1 MEKKIVGVFD
11 TEQEASRAIE
21 SLQQQGFRNDEIS
34 VITRD
39 KEDMRTINEETG
51 TKAPEGVAT
60 GAATGG
66 VLGGVA
72 GLLAGI
78 GALAI
83 PGIGPILAAGP
94 IAATLTGA
102 AVGAGAGGLVGG
114 LVGLGIPED
123 EAKEYEG
130 YVDQGKILVLVDAA
144 ADRGNDVYD
153 VFRTNRSLNADRYA
167 AHSGVMTDDLAR
179 TNRLDEDV
187 NHSRRTDAVVE
198 DVMPDTLDNNRP
210 MRR

>member
-1 MEKKIVGVFD
+1 MTKKIVGIFD
-11 TEQEASRAIE
+11 TEQEATRAIE
-21 SLQQQGFRNDEIS
+21 GLQNQGFTSDEIS

-39 KEDMRTINEETG
+39 RDELKNISEDTG

-66 VLGGVA
+66 VIGGVT

-114 LVGLGIPED
+114 LIGLGIPED

-130 YVDQGKILVLVDAA
+130 YVQSGKILVLVD
-144 ADRGNDVYD
+144 DNGRGYEAHD
-153 VFRTNRSLNADRYA
+153 VFRSNHSLNSPRYEGVYNQDTRMENSLGSRADRTT
-167 AHSGVMTDDLAR
+167 GVY
-179 TNRLDEDV
+179 
-187 NHSRRTDAVVE
+187 
-198 DVMPDTLDNNRP
+198 NNDKI
-210 MRR
+210 

>member
-1 MEKKIVGVFD
+1 MTKKIVGIFD
-11 TEQEASRAIE
+11 TEQEATRAIE
-21 SLQQQGFRNDEIS
+21 GLHNQGFSNDEIS

-39 KEDMRTINEETG
+39 RDELRHISDDTG

-66 VLGGVA
+66 VLGGVT

-94 IAATLTGA
+94 IVATLTGV

-114 LVGLGIPED
+114 LIGLGIPED

-130 YVDQGKILVLVDAA
+130 YVESGKILVLVEDNG
-144 ADRGNDVYD
+144 RGYQAHD
-153 VFRTNRSLNADRYA
+153 VFRDNRSLNAQRYESVYNEDTRLGNSMANRADRTAEVY
-167 AHSGVMTDDLAR
+167 
-179 TNRLDEDV
+179 NRDKI
-187 NHSRRTDAVVE
+187 
-198 DVMPDTLDNNRP
+198 
-210 MRR
+210 

>member
-1 MEKKIVGVFD
+1 MANNLNDYNEKKIVGVFD
-11 TEQEASRAIE
+11 TEQEASHAIGQ
-21 SLQQQGFRNDEIS
+21 LQSRGIPSSEIS

-39 KEDMRTINEETG
+39 RDELRTISEETG

-66 VLGGVA
+66 VVGGVA

-83 PGIGPILAAGP
+83 PGIGPIVAAGP

-123 EAKEYEG
+123 DARQYET
-130 YVDQGKILVLVDAA
+130 YVDQGKILVLVDS
-144 ADRGNDVYD
+144 ADHRRDVYD
-153 VFRTNRSLNADRYA
+153 IFRTNRSLNADRY
-167 AHSGVMTDDLAR
+167 R
-179 TNRLDEDV
+179 TYDATVADT
-187 NHSRRTDAVVE
+187 RTDAYT
-198 DVMPDTLDNNRP
+198 DT
-210 MRR
+210 RRNL

>member
-1 MEKKIVGVFD
+1 MSRKIVGVFD
-11 TEQEASRAIE
+11 TEREASEAIDQ
-21 SLQQQGFRNDEIS
+21 LKRQGIHQDEIS
-34 VITRD
+34 VLTKDRD
-39 KEDMRTINEETG
+39 DLRAIEEDTG
-51 TKAPEGVAT
+51 TRAPEGVAA

-83 PGIGPILAAGP
+83 PGVGPILAAGP

-123 EAKEYEG
+123 EAAEYEKF
-130 YVDQGKILVLVDAA
+130 VDQGKILVLVDENGRAE
-144 ADRGNDVYD
+144 DIYNT
-153 VFRTNRSLNADRYA
+153 FRDNRSLNTDRYA
-167 AHSGVMTDDLAR
+167 WGDELPVNQRADVVPGEGKP
-179 TNRLDEDV
+179 RLRDEDRD
-187 NHSRRTDAVVE
+187 RRVE
-198 DVMPDTLDNNRP
+198 AARNAYPDSHRIL
-210 MRR
+210 

>member
-1 MEKKIVGVFD
+1 MANNLNDYNEKKIVGVFD
-11 TEQEASRAIE
+11 TEQEASRAIGQ
-21 SLQQQGFRNDEIS
+21 LQSKGIPNSEIS

-39 KEDMRTINEETG
+39 RDELRTISEETG

-66 VLGGVA
+66 VVGGVA

-123 EAKEYEG
+123 DARQYET
-130 YVDQGKILVLVDAA
+130 YVDQGKILVLVDS
-144 ADRGNDVYD
+144 ADHNRDIYD
-153 VFRTNRSLNADRYA
+153 IFRTNRSLNADRYR
-167 AHSGVMTDDLAR
+167 TYDDTMAD
-179 TNRLDEDV
+179 TP
-187 NHSRRTDAVVE
+187 RTDAYT
-198 DVMPDTLDNNRP
+198 DT
-210 MRR
+210 RRNL